1 MAPLPMGEGLGER
14 LRADFP
20 ILSRE
25 VYGKPLVYLDNGAT
39 TLHKPQAVRAA
50 VNRALLSCAN
60 PGRGGYPAAMK
71 AAEAVFRCRSLAGTM
86 FDCPPERVVF
96 TMNCTHGLNMAIR
109 TLVRPGD
116 RVVISGFEHNAV
128 TRPLHALG
136 ARVTVAG
143 RKLFDWEDTLAA
155 FDQALSE
162 KPVAAI
168 FTHVSNVFGYVL
180 PVEQLAELCHL
191 HGVPFLVDAAQSAGS
206 RPVSLKKLG
215 AEFIAMPGH
224 KGLLGPQGTGLLL
237 CARDPE
243 PLMQGGT
250 GSLSIQQDMPDFLP
264 DRGEAGMSPES
275 AAWLPVWPIS
285 SAWASR
291 PLGPGRSGRWSGRS
305 GGSTVWAFGFLQARI
320 RQACCLFCR
329 RTETAKRLPVALPPG
344 GLPCGLG
351 YTVHRRPMRAP
362 ERWRLGRSEPA
373 LARMHRR
380 SKPGAFCKGQL
391 PFGAGTKDRRGHGV
405 NCLKF

>member
-1 MAPLPMGEGLGER
+1 M
-14 LRADFP
+14 
-20 ILSRE
+20 I
-25 VYGKPLVYLDNGAT
+25 YLDNGAT

-50 VNRALLSCAN
+50 VNRALLRCAN
-60 PGRGGYPAAMK
+60 PGRGGYPAAME
-71 AAEAVFRCRSLAGTM
+71 AAESVFRCPSLAGEM

-143 RKLFDWEDTLAA
+143 RKLFSWEDTLAD
-155 FDQALSE
+155 FDRALSE

-180 PVEQLAELCHL
+180 PVEQLAELCRL

-206 RPVSLKKLG
+206 RPVSLKKWG

-237 CARDPE
+237 CGRDPE

-250 GSLSIQQDMPDFLP
+250 GSLSIQQNMPDFLP
-264 DRGEAGMSPES
+264 DRGEAGTVNVPGICGLSAGMAHVRHVGLQAIAAREEREAERAAQGLAGLGLRVFAGPHQAGVLSFLPPDGDCETAAERFAARGVALRAGVHCAPTAHESAGTLETGTVRASFGPDASPEQT
-275 AAWLPVWPIS
+275 
-285 SAWASR
+285 R
-291 PLGPGRSGRWSGRS
+291 
-305 GGSTVWAFGFLQARI
+305 GFLQAAATLWGGKTG
-320 RQACCLFCR
+320 Q
-329 RTETAKRLPVALPPG
+329 KVA
-344 GLPCGLG
+344 
-351 YTVHRRPMRAP
+351 R
-362 ERWRLGRSEPA
+362 
-373 LARMHRR
+373 
-380 SKPGAFCKGQL
+380 K
-391 PFGAGTKDRRGHGV
+391 
-405 NCLKF
+405 